1 MPATESTTLVPSDSS
16 SARLLPSFIPI
27 KRVAKSTSPEAIAKI
42 VKEDGA
48 VVIQQYMSAEQV
60 RNFNSEL
67 DPAISAMNPCGDLNL
82 PEEFKQFQGYQTK
95 RLCNLTTLSRT
106 WREELLDDDLMHGVC
121 DEILK
126 KNIGDYW
133 MSTAQL
139 IEIGPGNVEQPLH
152 RDAGNWWPFYFMGPA
167 GPTCYVNFLMAL
179 TDTTVENGATRFI
192 PGSNKWPYAEDW
204 PNTGS
209 DDWTLPIELKA
220 GDVLLIND
228 RIVHGGG
235 ANQTKDFF
243 RRVVSVA
250 ITSSVFTQ
258 EEANSLVIK
267 PEIAKDLPE
276 RVKRF
281 LGFRSQYP
289 RGSPGLWSFNA
300 EDIGK
305 VLGY

>member
-1 MPATESTTLVPSDSS
+1 MTSTDSS
-16 SARLLPSFIPI
+16 ATTPSSSSVARLGPSFNPI
-27 KRVAKSTSPEAIAKI
+27 KRVPKSTSYETISKI
-42 VKEDGA
+42 IKDDGA
-48 VVIQQYMSAEQV
+48 VVINEYMTAQQV

-67 DPAISAMNPCGDLNL
+67 DPTIAAMDTCGELNL
-82 PEEFKQFQGYQTK
+82 PEEFKAFQGHQTK

-106 WREELLDDDLMHGVC
+106 WREELLDDDFMHGVC
-121 DEILK
+121 DEVLK

-139 IEIGPGNVEQPLH
+139 IEIGPGNVQQPLH
-152 RDAGNWWPFYFMGPA
+152 RDAGNWWPFYVMGPA
-167 GPTCYVNFLMAL
+167 GPTCYLNFLMAL

-192 PGSNKWPYAEDW
+192 PGSNKWSYTADW

-209 DDWTLPIELKA
+209 DDWTLPVELKA
-220 GDVLLIND
+220 GDVLVIDD

-235 ANQTKDFF
+235 ANKTKDFH

-267 PEIAKDLPE
+267 PELAKNLPE

-289 RGSPGLWSFNA
+289 QGSPGLWSFNT